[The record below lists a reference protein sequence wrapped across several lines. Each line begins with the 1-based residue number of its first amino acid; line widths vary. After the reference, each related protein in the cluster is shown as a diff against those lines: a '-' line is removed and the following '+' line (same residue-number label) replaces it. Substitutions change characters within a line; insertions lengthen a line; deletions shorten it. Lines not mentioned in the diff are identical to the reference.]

1 MVVPMTSTKILAEK
15 LAAHPELE
23 KRVSDL
29 INIVDAEP
37 GRLDKADEAEEA
49 VIENL
54 RELGK
59 ELLTEWG
66 TGKESQTFNEAHG
79 SHPESSVKKK
89 DLLGNNLW
97 GCSP

>member
-1 MVVPMTSTKILAEK
+1 MTSTKTLVEK

-29 INIVDAEP
+29 ISIVEAES
-37 GRLDKADEAEEA
+37 GRLDRADEAEEA
-49 VIENL
+49 VIGHL

-66 TGKESQTFNEAHG
+66 TGKESQKFNEAHG

-89 DLLGNNLW
+89 DLLGDHLW

>member
-1 MVVPMTSTKILAEK
+1 MKNWRLTLNWKKECLILS
-15 LAAHPELE
+15 
-23 KRVSDL
+23 VSS
-29 INIVDAEP
+29 
-37 GRLDKADEAEEA
+37 RLNQGVWIERMKEEA
-49 VIENL
+49 VIGHL

-66 TGKESQTFNEAHG
+66 TGKESQKFNEAHG

-89 DLLGNNLW
+89 DLLGDHLW